1 MSGQANQGHEQAAP
15 DAECYWCRVPL
26 DADGRCPE
34 CGRRQTR
41 VCFCGEELYP
51 DEDVCPA
58 CGSDWRGVVKV
69 RRRKRRRSATV
80 VDMLRYAGAGILV
93 AVLLAALTNSAIG
106 MLALRSAPGT
116 QLPDSPGERLG
127 LAWETIA
134 KSVGAM
140 VGAFLERMGGASI
153 FVGFGLAGALIGVL
167 YYLRYGGG
175 LSSHHRREYWED
187 EPHRRRRT

>member
-1 MSGQANQGHEQAAP
+1 
-15 DAECYWCRVPL
+15 
-26 DADGRCPE
+26 
-34 CGRRQTR
+34 
-41 VCFCGEELYP
+41 
-51 DEDVCPA
+51 
-58 CGSDWRGVVKV
+58 
-69 RRRKRRRSATV
+69 
-80 VDMLRYAGAGILV
+80 MLRYAGAGILV